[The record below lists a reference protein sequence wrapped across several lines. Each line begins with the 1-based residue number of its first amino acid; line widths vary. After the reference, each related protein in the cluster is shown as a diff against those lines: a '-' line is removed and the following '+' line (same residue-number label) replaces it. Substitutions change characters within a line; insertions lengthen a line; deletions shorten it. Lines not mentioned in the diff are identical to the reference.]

1 MIPRSLVFATCADE
15 NEKEKTRETHPPH
28 CSRGLRTV
36 RLRKAIRK
44 RGCFTNSRGA
54 VDWENRP
61 MICANRMWIVALV
74 LALAPAIGLS
84 ARTPAQTPAESG
96 PLPTLAQ
103 AMVPPTGMMDNEHP
117 MPMKT
122 RMLKRF
128 PQPVRVGDLIGLAV
142 LNDNASTLGH
152 VRQVVR
158 TPQGNVELI
167 VSYSRFW
174 GWFGRPVA
182 VPIEVVGIEG
192 RQLVSLDM
200 ASSEYANA
208 PTWHAEGAIA
218 LPNDAIIPIALART

>member
-1 MIPRSLVFATCADE
+1 
-15 NEKEKTRETHPPH
+15 
-28 CSRGLRTV
+28 
-36 RLRKAIRK
+36 
-44 RGCFTNSRGA
+44 
-54 VDWENRP
+54 
-61 MICANRMWIVALV
+61 MICADRMWIVALV

-96 PLPTLAQ
+96 PLPMLAQ
-103 AMVPPTGMMDNEHP
+103 AMVPPTGMMDSEHP
-117 MPMKT
+117 MPMKA

-200 ASSEYANA
+200 DSSEYANA
-208 PTWHAEGAIA
+208 PTWHAEDTTS
-218 LPNDAIIPIALART
+218 LPNDATIPIALART

>member
-1 MIPRSLVFATCADE
+1 
-15 NEKEKTRETHPPH
+15 
-28 CSRGLRTV
+28 
-36 RLRKAIRK
+36 
-44 RGCFTNSRGA
+44 
-54 VDWENRP
+54 
-61 MICANRMWIVALV
+61 MICANRVWIVALV

-96 PLPTLAQ
+96 PLPMLAQ

-117 MPMKT
+117 MPMKA

-142 LNDNASTLGH
+142 LNDSASTLGH

-200 ASSEYANA
+200 DSSEYANA
-208 PTWHAEGAIA
+208 PTWHAEDTTA
-218 LPNDAIIPIALART
+218 LPNDATIRIALART